1 MTTLV
6 EFHSELPGTTARS
19 LRPLEAPHAR
29 HPAIIFRKGPNPPQK
44 AVGTIFFVASPLHRS
59 LGDNSHDVS
68 FRGAEE
74 PALSPLALRLRMA
87 LSKAK
92 GLNSAEGRRKISAV
106 TCFQSGIP
114 VYPGSRARFL
124 APLGMTRRPGL
135 GMTRR
140 GTIFTQIPSVF
151 CAPSPSKL
159 LPQTLWRMVECI
171 PRSICD
177 RPSRKRVVIL
187 N

>member
-1 MTTLV
+1 MMNCGNKYPQAIDSRKDRSIARFKITTLV

-29 HPAIIFRKGPNPPQK
+29 HPAIIFRKGANPPQK
-44 AVGTIFFVASPLHRS
+44 GVGTIFFVASPFHRS

-92 GLNSAEGRRKISAV
+92 GLNSAEGRRGISSV
-106 TCFQSGIP
+106 TSFQSGIP
-114 VYPGSRARFL
+114 VDHGSRARFL
-124 APLGMTRRPGL
+124 AEFTPSRARFLALLGMTL
-135 GMTRR
+135 AR
-140 GTIFTQIPSVF
+140 GS
-151 CAPSPSKL
+151 
-159 LPQTLWRMVECI
+159 E
-171 PRSICD
+171 
-177 RPSRKRVVIL
+177 
-187 N
+187 